1 MERHHSI
8 HNHVTTTMSQP
19 NLLDLFWEGFQLAN
33 HRSLSEQQLLLT
45 LEPDTTPRCGHCG
58 KPATRV
64 HDTHYRRVR
73 ERDLFDHRVWLEVP
87 VRRVVCLCCGVRVE
101 QIDWLDGRRHMTVA
115 MRRYVEALGRVLPI
129 KHVAELLGLHWH
141 TVKQIDKQRLQRE
154 VAEPDRS
161 HVRYLLM
168 DEFALHKGHRYA
180 TVVSCAETQQV
191 IWIGEGRSRAAIE
204 PFFAWLGEACD
215 RIEAVGMDMNTAFDL
230 EVQKHCPRAAVIY
243 DLFHVVAKF
252 GREVIDRV
260 RVDQANQL
268 RTDRS
273 ARRVI
278 KRSRW
283 LLLRN
288 RQSLSEDQ
296 AVHLDELLAINQP
309 LTTVYVLK
317 TQLKELWYAPSE
329 AVAKQRW
336 DEWYRLAM
344 ESGLKPLITFARRLK
359 PYLSGIIAS
368 ARIRLQT
375 SVLEGMNNRIKVI
388 KRMAYG
394 YRDTEYF
401 FLKIKAAFPG
411 KAR

>member
-1 MERHHSI
+1 MHEI
-8 HNHVTTTMSQP
+8 
-19 NLLDLFWEGFQLAN
+19 NLLDLFWEGFQLTGY
-33 HRSLSEQQLLLT
+33 RMLGDQQLLII
-45 LEPDTTPRCGHCG
+45 LESSGSPRCSGCN
-58 KPATRV
+58 TVVSSV
-64 HDTHYRRVR
+64 HDTHRRRVR
-73 ERDLFDHRVWLEVP
+73 ERDLFDHRVWLDVP
-87 VRRVVCLCCGVRVE
+87 VRRVNCPRCGVRIE
-101 QIDWLDGRRHMTVA
+101 QIDWLDGRRHMTIA
-115 MRRYVEALGRVLPI
+115 LRRYAEALLCLLTV
-129 KHVAELLGLHWH
+129 KHVADLLGLHWH

-161 HVRYLLM
+161 RLRYLLM

-191 IWIGEGRSRAAIE
+191 IWLGEGRSRQAIR
-204 PFFAWLGEACD
+204 PFFTWLGEACTQ
-215 RIEAVGMDMNTAFDL
+215 IEAVAMDMNTAFDL
-230 EVQKHCPRAAVIY
+230 EVQAHCPQAAVVY

-260 RVDQANQL
+260 RVDQANRL
-268 RTDRS
+268 RDTRP

-288 RQSLSEDQ
+288 RQNLTEEQ
-296 AVHLDELLAINQP
+296 AVQLDELLAVNQP
-309 LTTVYVLK
+309 LTTVYLLK

-329 AVAKQRW
+329 RIARKRW
-336 DEWYRLAM
+336 REWYAM
-344 ESGLKPLITFARRLK
+344 AMDSGLQPLMTFARRLK
-359 PYLSGIIAS
+359 PYLHGIIAS
-368 ARIRLQT
+368 ARFRLNT

-394 YRDTEYF
+394 YRDNEYF